1 MYGCICK
8 SRELFLIPS
17 NKRNVFILIVTCNY
31 YSGWLLVILDPN
43 GSVLITLKCDL
54 TTHKNIALLL
64 FLWWA
69 SYPEGRDKVR
79 YSLSCATFLL
89 MMIFLL
95 RGWFLG
101 AGPRFLAWFTRC
113 CVGRWG
119 SVPQF
124 TNIIISE

>member
-1 MYGCICK
+1 MDAYV
-8 SRELFLIPS
+8 RAENFFLIPS

-79 YSLSCATFLL
+79 FSLSCATFFIDDD
-89 MMIFLL
+89 IFVARLVF
-95 RGWFLG
+95 RGW
-101 AGPRFLAWFTRC
+101 A
-113 CVGRWG
+113 
-119 SVPQF
+119 SVPCLVHEVLRRRVGF
-124 TNIIISE
+124 SSPIH